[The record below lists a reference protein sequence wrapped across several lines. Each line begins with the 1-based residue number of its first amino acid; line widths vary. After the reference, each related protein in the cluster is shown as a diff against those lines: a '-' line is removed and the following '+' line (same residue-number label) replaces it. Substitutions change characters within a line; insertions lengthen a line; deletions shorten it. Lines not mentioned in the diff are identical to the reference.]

1 MKAEYLNV
9 ILNSVVSITKQWMKK
24 DFVLA
29 QKSLKQTP
37 FTTKP
42 LTIIIGISGDLS
54 GNVFIS
60 LDNETA
66 KKLASSMAG
75 GFVFEEVDE
84 LCKSAIGEMGNIILG
99 NICTAFAEKGKKID
113 ITPPVIIEG
122 ENMKLSTK
130 YSPLLSLNLKTA
142 NNEEIILD
150 ISLKD

>member
-37 FTTKP
+37 LTTKP

-60 LDNETA
+60 LDNEMA

-84 LCKSAIGEMGNIILG
+84 LCKSAIGEMGNII
-99 NICTAFAEKGKKID
+99 
-113 ITPPVIIEG
+113 
-122 ENMKLSTK
+122 
-130 YSPLLSLNLKTA
+130 
-142 NNEEIILD
+142 
-150 ISLKD
+150 